1 MIFSYHLNLIYG
13 CMEGGGLTISG
24 KVQTTNGSFSTML
37 SDSFKVKILL
47 EYHESN
53 QEFQGII
60 LFLFFTGD
68 LKF

>member
-1 MIFSYHLNLIYG
+1 
-13 CMEGGGLTISG
+13 MEGGGLTISG